1 MKVEISDSTI
11 NRNYFNDFAYFCLLF
26 PSSECFQENEEIVMR
41 RVLIYVFHVMYE
53 GHFSVLLSSI
63 LVWILNG

>member
-11 NRNYFNDFAYFCLLF
+11 NRNYFSDFAYFCLLF
-26 PSSECFQENEEIVMR
+26 LSSECFQENEEIVMR
-41 RVLIYVFHVMYE
+41 RVLTCIFHVIYE
-53 GHFSVLLSSI
+53 EHFSVLLSSI